1 MKIASDLRKASFSI
15 CFFVASILLS
25 GCSATEQN
33 NKLPEQT
40 ENNTECRPASTDK
53 CDSQDEKDR
62 SYDPCLI
69 NKNLPVCKL

>member
-1 MKIASDLRKASFSI
+1 MKIASGLRKALFSI
-15 CFFVASILLS
+15 CFFIATILLI
-25 GCSATEQN
+25 GCGATEQTST
-33 NKLPEQT
+33 LPEQT
-40 ENNTECRPASTDK
+40 ENSTACRPASTDK

>member
-1 MKIASDLRKASFSI
+1 MNTASALRKTFFSI
-15 CFFVASILLS
+15 CFFVAPILLS
-25 GCSATEQN
+25 GCGATGQN
-33 NKLPEQT
+33 NKLPEQP
-40 ENNTECRPASTDK
+40 ENSTECRPASTDM

>member
-1 MKIASDLRKASFSI
+1 MKIACGLRKAFFSI

-25 GCSATEQN
+25 GCGATEQTS
-33 NKLPEQT
+33 KLPEQT
-40 ENNTECRPASTDK
+40 ENDMECRPASTEK
-53 CDSQDEKDR
+53 CDLNDEKDR

>member
-1 MKIASDLRKASFSI
+1 MKTTSSLRKTFFNT

-25 GCSATEQN
+25 GCGATEQN
-33 NKLPEQT
+33 NNLPEQT
-40 ENNTECRPASTDK
+40 KNSPECRPASTDM

-69 NKNLPVCKL
+69 NKDLPVCKL